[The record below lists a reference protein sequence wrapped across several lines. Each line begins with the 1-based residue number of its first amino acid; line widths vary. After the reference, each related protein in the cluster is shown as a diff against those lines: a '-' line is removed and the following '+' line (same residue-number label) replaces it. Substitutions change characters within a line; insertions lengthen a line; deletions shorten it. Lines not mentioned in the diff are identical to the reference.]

1 MDFPVIDGHADTISR
16 YLEDPMGFYG
26 TARAGHLDSRR
37 LRETGQN
44 VQVMAIYTPPAHQDG
59 DAFRYARDFI
69 RAFDAVLDSK
79 ENAALDPPYR
89 RVLTAAD
96 LRAACVPGSYGMLL
110 FMEGASPLRGDLA
123 NLDLFFRLGVRG
135 ITITHNHDNEAARG
149 CLAEGEGRGFT
160 GFGRDLVHAMNA
172 RGMVVDLAHA
182 NPDVFWDTVEIAQG
196 PLIDSHTGLREFW
209 DHPRNLDDAQLAALA
224 ESGGVACIDFLPDHL
239 ATRAAPKAPVGID
252 KVVRVIRYAVDRAG
266 IDAVGLGSDWDG
278 FGETIEGLE
287 DCAKL
292 PRLAEAMA
300 AEGFDDAEIAKVF
313 GGNLL
318 RAFCEVLP

>member
-1 MDFPVIDGHADTISR
+1 MKFPVIDGHADTIWR
-16 YLEDPMGFYG
+16 YLEDPTGFFG

-44 VQVMAIYTPPAHQDG
+44 VQVMAIYTPPAQKDG
-59 DAFRYARDFI
+59 DALRHAQGFI
-69 RAFDAVLDSK
+69 EAFDAVLDSK

-96 LRAACVPGSYGMLL
+96 LRAACKVGSYGMLL
-110 FMEGASPLRGDLA
+110 FMEGASPLRGDLE

-135 ITITHNHDNEAARG
+135 ITITHNHDNEAGRG
-149 CLAEGEGRGFT
+149 CLAEGEGRGLT
-160 GFGRDLVHAMNA
+160 PFGRELVRAMNA

-182 NPDVFWDTVEIAQG
+182 NPDVFWDTIETAQG
-196 PLIDSHTGLREFW
+196 PLIDSHTGLRKLW
-209 DHPRNLDDAQLAALA
+209 DHPRNLDDAQLAAVA
-224 ESGGVACIDFLPDHL
+224 KSGGVACIDFLPDHL
-239 ATRAAPKAPVGID
+239 TTRAEPKSPVGID
-252 KVVRVIRYAVDRAG
+252 TVVRAIRYAAGRVG

-300 AEGFDDAEIAKVF
+300 ADGFRDDEIAKVF